1 MSDSKLIERKELEK
15 YIHNPEMVQK
25 KILDL
30 IEKVDTDNVVITSA
44 TNPFTMLLEAT
55 AITTA
60 NAANESINIMRAKYP
75 NLALTRRD
83 ISHHLSD
90 DEIEGLVSKPGFVDI
105 LFRVSVTDMLS
116 NGYRPKDAKYVEMTI
131 PELTKITVYDTDLT
145 TLNDIVVRFYDNGIS
160 FVEMQPNTDNPL
172 ALTDIGIIVSTV
184 AQDEQ
189 GHPYIFFETRVQQL
203 TVSNYNYAVVASE
216 GFTKSIPFKS
226 IDNKFSYV
234 YVAYD
239 NANTAGEKI
248 KLPLGFNDEY
258 LDPYT
263 PTAYINIIDNDVT
276 DKLIL
281 EAIKVHIP
289 DTYFLH
295 NKISGTIYV
304 DLYETKG
311 NVYLPIVDALTSD
324 FTLTLGKTGKNSST
338 AVSPNINIILGSR
351 DVIANGSTGL
361 NFNELR
367 NAIIFNT
374 RGDQNLPITDY
385 QLSYNAQLDGFKIMK
400 DSDVLTGRSYVAMR
414 NLDKTPSTVIR
425 ALQDVYFNTVDIML
439 ERFINHPQIGFFED
453 TFILKSNTVFKS
465 FNSQTEIVSKEQLDA
480 IKLLTNEDKLTYFR
494 EAKFFTNP
502 YYYIISKVKN
512 YSTARVYDLDRPTLT
527 DMRIVG
533 SNKEIEERCNTNQY
547 TIYKHH
553 DGFEIVLNI
562 LKNEE
567 AKAIDQAELHMV
579 AAIDLVTKNKLFIN
593 GTYDATDDVYRF
605 FIESP
610 MYISEEDR
618 LVITN
623 GEATTF
629 SNYSELVTN
638 ISFYIYTTDTSIED
652 PKNFLNTEL
661 IFENRRH
668 VVINKETM
676 TLTFGKR
683 IDSIWSRIAVSYTER
698 KYLRYK
704 EDIYAYYEQD
714 EFEKDPIT
722 GLIASV
728 TDTGVTM
735 NLLHE
740 KGDKVLDDKGNH
752 VILHHKGDVI
762 LNERGLPIID
772 DMGGV
777 VRHLDILML
786 DYEFYLATNP
796 AYSKHNLMCIDQL
809 NEYMLK
815 ILPTRNDKLLENTNL
830 WYKSYKT
837 VLPIRVRINNI
848 IYGLK
853 SIVSPKITI
862 YYNQNTEFKLSSVE
876 FENTKDK
883 IGFILDKYFENDK
896 ISLAE
901 IRSAIMKELGSDV
914 LSVKIT
920 GIDNAN
926 SELIY
931 IEDKN
936 TRLSLDKV
944 LVINDYNQLEV
955 KYNID
960 VTIQTL

>member
-1 MSDSKLIERKELEK
+1 MSETKILERKELEK
-15 YIHNPEMVQK
+15 YVHNPEMAQK

-30 IEKVDTDNVVITSA
+30 IDKVDKNEVVLTSA

-60 NAANESINIMRAKYP
+60 NSANETIGIMRAKYP
-75 NLALTRRD
+75 NLALTRKD

-90 DEIEGLVSKPGFVDI
+90 DEIEGLVSKPGSVDL
-105 LFRVSVTDMLS
+105 LFRISVTDILS

-131 PELTKITVYDTDLT
+131 PELTKITVYNTDLT
-145 TLNDIVVRFYDNGIS
+145 ILNDIVIRVYDNGVS
-160 FVEMQPNTDNPL
+160 FVEMQPNPDNPL
-172 ALTDIGIIVSTV
+172 ALTDIGIIVSTI

-189 GHPYIFFETRVQQL
+189 GHPYVFFETKVQQL

-216 GFTKSIPFKS
+216 GFTKNIPFKS

-239 NANTAGEKI
+239 NANTGGVPV

-276 DKLIL
+276 EKLIL
-281 EAIKVHIP
+281 EALRVHIP

-295 NKISGTIYV
+295 NKISGTIYI

-311 NVYLPIVDALTSD
+311 NIYLPLVDALTSD
-324 FTLTLGKTGKNSST
+324 FSIVLGKTGKNSST

-351 DVIANGSTGL
+351 GVIANGSSGL

-374 RGDQNLPITDY
+374 KGDQNLPITDY
-385 QLSYNAQLDGFKIMK
+385 QLSYNNQLDGFRIMK

-425 ALQDVYFNTVDIML
+425 ALQDVYFNTVDVML
-439 ERFINHPQIGFFED
+439 ERFINHPQIGFYED
-453 TFILKSNTVFKS
+453 AFIVKSNTIFKS
-465 FNSQTEIVSKEQLDA
+465 YNSQTEIVSKEQMDA
-480 IKLLTNEDKLTYFR
+480 IKLLTNDDKTTYFR

-502 YYYIISKVKN
+502 YYYIISKTKN
-512 YSTARVYDLDRPTLT
+512 FSTARVYDLDRPTLT

-533 SNKEIEERCNTNQY
+533 TNKEIEVRCNTNQY

-562 LKNEE
+562 LKNAE
-567 AKAIDQAELHMV
+567 AEAIDTAELHMV
-579 AAIDLVTKNKLFIN
+579 AAIDLVTKNKLFIK
-593 GTYDATDDVYRF
+593 GTYDSTDNVYRF
-605 FIESP
+605 FIETP
-610 MYISEEDR
+610 MYISEADR

-623 GEATTF
+623 GEATTY
-629 SNYSELVTN
+629 SNYSELITN
-638 ISFYIYTTDTSIED
+638 VSFYIYTTDTSVED
-652 PKNFLNTEL
+652 PKNFLVSEL
-661 IFENRRH
+661 TFENRKI

-676 TLTFGKR
+676 TLTFGKK
-683 IDSIWSRIAVSYTER
+683 IESIWSRIAVSYTER

-704 EDIYAYYEQD
+704 EDVYAYYEQD
-714 EFEKDPIT
+714 EYEKDPIT
-722 GLIASV
+722 GLIATVTDHSV
-728 TDTGVTM
+728 TM
-735 NLLHE
+735 KLLHE
-740 KGDKVLDDKGNH
+740 KGDKVLNEKGEH
-752 VILHHKGDVI
+752 VILHRKGDVI
-762 LNERGLPIID
+762 LNEKGLPIID

-777 VRHLDILML
+777 IRHLDILML

-796 AYSKHNLMCIDQL
+796 AYNKHNLMCIDQL

-853 SIVSPKITI
+853 SIVSPKVTI
-862 YYNQNTEFKLSSVE
+862 YYNQNTEFKLTSVE
-876 FENTKDK
+876 FENIKDK

-901 IRSAIMKELGSDV
+901 IRTAIMKELGSDV

-944 LVINDYNQLEV
+944 LIINDYNQLEV
-955 KYNID
+955 KYNVD
-960 VTIQTL
+960 VVIQTL

>member
-1 MSDSKLIERKELEK
+1 MSETKVIERKELEK
-15 YIHNPEMVQK
+15 YVHNPEMVQK

-30 IEKVDTDNVVITSA
+30 IEKVDSNDVVITSA

-55 AITTA
+55 AITTS
-60 NAANESINIMRAKYP
+60 NAVNETIGIMRAKYP
-75 NLALTRRD
+75 NLALSRKD

-90 DEIEGLVSKPGFVDI
+90 DEIEGLVSKPGYVDL
-105 LFRVSVTDMLS
+105 LFRVSVTDILS

-131 PELTKITVYDTDLT
+131 PELTKITVYNTDLT
-145 TLNDIVVRFYDNGIS
+145 TLNDIVVRVYDNGVS
-160 FVEMQPNTDNPL
+160 FVEMQPNPDNPL
-172 ALTDIGIIVSTV
+172 ALTDIGIIVSAI

-189 GHPYIFFETRVQQL
+189 GHPYVFFETKVQQL

-216 GFTKSIPFKS
+216 GFTKNIPFKS

-234 YVAYD
+234 HVSYE
-239 NANTAGEKI
+239 NASTGGNKV

-276 DKLIL
+276 EKLIL
-281 EAIKVHIP
+281 EAIRVHIP

-295 NKISGTIYV
+295 NKISGTIYI

-311 NVYLPIVDALTSD
+311 GIYLPLVDALTSD
-324 FTLTLGKTGKNSST
+324 FSIVLGKTGKNSST
-338 AVSPNINIILGSR
+338 AVSPNINIVLGSR
-351 DVIANGSTGL
+351 DVLANGSTGL

-374 RGDQNLPITDY
+374 KGDQNLPITDY
-385 QLSYNAQLDGFKIMK
+385 QLSYNNQLDGFRIMK

-425 ALQDVYFNTVDIML
+425 ALQDVYFNTVDVML
-439 ERFINHPQIGFFED
+439 ERFINHPQIGYFED
-453 TFILKSNTVFKS
+453 AFIVKSNTIFKS
-465 FNSQTEIVSKEQLDA
+465 YNSQTEIVSKEQMDA
-480 IKLLTNEDKLTYFR
+480 IKLLNNEDKLTYFR

-502 YYYIISKVKN
+502 YYYIISKIKN
-512 YSTARVYDLDRPTLT
+512 YSSARVYDLDRPTLT

-533 SNKEIEERCNTNQY
+533 SNKEIEVRCNTNQY

-553 DGFEIVLNI
+553 DGFEIVLNV

-567 AKAIDQAELHMV
+567 AKAIDINELHMV
-579 AAIDLVTKNKLFIN
+579 AAIDLVTKNQLFIK
-593 GTYDATDDVYRF
+593 GVYDSTADVYRF

-618 LVITN
+618 LVLTN
-623 GEATTF
+623 GEATTY
-629 SNYSELVTN
+629 SNYSNLVTN
-638 ISFYIYTTDTSIED
+638 VSFYIYTTDTSVED
-652 PKNFLNTEL
+652 TKKFLVSEL
-661 IFENRRH
+661 IFEPRKI

-683 IDSIWSRIAVSYTER
+683 IESIWSRIAVSYTER
-698 KYLRYK
+698 KYQRYK
-704 EDIYAYYEQD
+704 EDVYAYYEQD

-722 GLIASV
+722 GMIASV

-735 NLLHE
+735 KLLHE

-752 VILHHKGDVI
+752 IVLHHKGDVI
-762 LNERGLPIID
+762 LNEKGLPIID

-777 VRHLDILML
+777 IRHLDILML

-796 AYSKHNLMCIDQL
+796 AYGKHNLMCIDQL

-853 SIVSPKITI
+853 PIVSPKVTI
-862 YYNQNTEFKLSSVE
+862 YYNQNTEFKLTSIE
-876 FENTKDK
+876 FENIKDK

-914 LSVKIT
+914 LSVKVT

-936 TRLSLDKV
+936 TRLSLDKI

-955 KYNID
+955 KYNVD
-960 VTIQTL
+960 VAIQTL

>member
-1 MSDSKLIERKELEK
+1 M
-15 YIHNPEMVQK
+15 
-25 KILDL
+25 
-30 IEKVDTDNVVITSA
+30 
-44 TNPFTMLLEAT
+44 
-55 AITTA
+55 
-60 NAANESINIMRAKYP
+60 
-75 NLALTRRD
+75 
-83 ISHHLSD
+83 
-90 DEIEGLVSKPGFVDI
+90 
-105 LFRVSVTDMLS
+105 
-116 NGYRPKDAKYVEMTI
+116 
-131 PELTKITVYDTDLT
+131 
-145 TLNDIVVRFYDNGIS
+145 
-160 FVEMQPNTDNPL
+160 
-172 ALTDIGIIVSTV
+172 
-184 AQDEQ
+184 
-189 GHPYIFFETRVQQL
+189 
-203 TVSNYNYAVVASE
+203 
-216 GFTKSIPFKS
+216 
-226 IDNKFSYV
+226 
-234 YVAYD
+234 
-239 NANTAGEKI
+239 
-248 KLPLGFNDEY
+248 
-258 LDPYT
+258 
-263 PTAYINIIDNDVT
+263 
-276 DKLIL
+276 
-281 EAIKVHIP
+281 
-289 DTYFLH
+289 
-295 NKISGTIYV
+295 
-304 DLYETKG
+304 
-311 NVYLPIVDALTSD
+311 
-324 FTLTLGKTGKNSST
+324 
-338 AVSPNINIILGSR
+338 
-351 DVIANGSTGL
+351 
-361 NFNELR
+361 
-367 NAIIFNT
+367 
-374 RGDQNLPITDY
+374 
-385 QLSYNAQLDGFKIMK
+385 
-400 DSDVLTGRSYVAMR
+400 
-414 NLDKTPSTVIR
+414 
-425 ALQDVYFNTVDIML
+425 
-439 ERFINHPQIGFFED
+439 
-453 TFILKSNTVFKS
+453 
-465 FNSQTEIVSKEQLDA
+465 
-480 IKLLTNEDKLTYFR
+480 
-494 EAKFFTNP
+494 
-502 YYYIISKVKN
+502 
-512 YSTARVYDLDRPTLT
+512 
-527 DMRIVG
+527 
-533 SNKEIEERCNTNQY
+533 
-547 TIYKHH
+547 
-553 DGFEIVLNI
+553 
-562 LKNEE
+562 
-567 AKAIDQAELHMV
+567 
-579 AAIDLVTKNKLFIN
+579 
-593 GTYDATDDVYRF
+593 
-605 FIESP
+605 
-610 MYISEEDR
+610 
-618 LVITN
+618 
-623 GEATTF
+623 
-629 SNYSELVTN
+629 
-638 ISFYIYTTDTSIED
+638 
-652 PKNFLNTEL
+652 NTEL

-722 GLIASV
+722 GLIATVS
-728 TDTGVTM
+728 DTGVTM

-901 IRSAIMKELGSDV
+901 IRSTIMKELGSDV

>member
-1 MSDSKLIERKELEK
+1 MSETKILERKELEK
-15 YIHNPEMVQK
+15 YVHNPEMAQK

-30 IEKVDTDNVVITSA
+30 IDKVDKNEVVLTSA

-60 NAANESINIMRAKYP
+60 NSANETIGIMRAKYP
-75 NLALTRRD
+75 NLALTRKD

-90 DEIEGLVSKPGFVDI
+90 DEIEGLVSKPGSVDL
-105 LFRVSVTDMLS
+105 LFRISVTDILS

-131 PELTKITVYDTDLT
+131 PELTKITVYNTDLT
-145 TLNDIVVRFYDNGIS
+145 ILNDIVIRVYDNGVS
-160 FVEMQPNTDNPL
+160 FVEMQPNPDNPL
-172 ALTDIGIIVSTV
+172 ALTDIGIIVSTI

-189 GHPYIFFETRVQQL
+189 GHPYVFFETKVQQL

-216 GFTKSIPFKS
+216 GFTKNIPFKS

-239 NANTAGEKI
+239 NANTGGVPV

-276 DKLIL
+276 EKLIL
-281 EAIKVHIP
+281 EALRVHIP

-295 NKISGTIYV
+295 NKISGTIYI

-311 NVYLPIVDALTSD
+311 NIYLPLVDALTSD
-324 FTLTLGKTGKNSST
+324 FSIVLGKTGKNSST

-351 DVIANGSTGL
+351 GVIANGSSGL

-374 RGDQNLPITDY
+374 KGDQNLPITDY
-385 QLSYNAQLDGFKIMK
+385 QLSYNNQLDGFRIMK

-425 ALQDVYFNTVDIML
+425 ALQDVYFNTVDVML
-439 ERFINHPQIGFFED
+439 ERFINHPQIGFYED
-453 TFILKSNTVFKS
+453 AFIVKSNTIFKS
-465 FNSQTEIVSKEQLDA
+465 YNSQTEIVSKEQMDA
-480 IKLLTNEDKLTYFR
+480 IKLLTNDDKTTYFR

-502 YYYIISKVKN
+502 YYYIISKTKN
-512 YSTARVYDLDRPTLT
+512 FSTARVYDLDRPTLT

-533 SNKEIEERCNTNQY
+533 TNKEIEVRCNTNQY
-547 TIYKHH
+547 TTYKHH

-562 LKNEE
+562 LKNAE
-567 AKAIDQAELHMV
+567 AEAIDTAELHMV
-579 AAIDLVTKNKLFIN
+579 AAIDLVTKNKLFIK
-593 GTYDATDDVYRF
+593 GTYDSTDNVYRF
-605 FIESP
+605 FIETP
-610 MYISEEDR
+610 MYISEVDR

-623 GEATTF
+623 GEATTY
-629 SNYSELVTN
+629 SNYSELITN
-638 ISFYIYTTDTSIED
+638 ISFYIYTTDTSVED
-652 PKNFLNTEL
+652 PKNFLVSEL
-661 IFENRRH
+661 TFENRKI

-676 TLTFGKR
+676 TLTFGKK
-683 IDSIWSRIAVSYTER
+683 IESIWSRIAVSYTER

-704 EDIYAYYEQD
+704 EDVYAYYEQD
-714 EFEKDPIT
+714 EYEKDPIT
-722 GLIASV
+722 GLIATVTDNSV
-728 TDTGVTM
+728 TM
-735 NLLHE
+735 KLLHE
-740 KGDKVLDDKGNH
+740 KGDKVLNEKGEH
-752 VILHHKGDVI
+752 VILHRKGDVI
-762 LNERGLPIID
+762 LNEKGLPIID

-777 VRHLDILML
+777 IRHLDILML

-853 SIVSPKITI
+853 SIVSPKVTI
-862 YYNQNTEFKLSSVE
+862 YYNQNTEFKLTSVE
-876 FENTKDK
+876 FENIKDK

-901 IRSAIMKELGSDV
+901 IRTAIMKELGSDV

-944 LVINDYNQLEV
+944 LIINDYNQLEV
-955 KYNID
+955 KYNVD
-960 VTIQTL
+960 VVIQTL

>member
-1 MSDSKLIERKELEK
+1 MSETKVIERKELEK
-15 YIHNPEMVQK
+15 YVHNPEMVQK

-30 IEKVDTDNVVITSA
+30 IEKVDSNDVVITSA

-55 AITTA
+55 AITTS
-60 NAANESINIMRAKYP
+60 NAVNETIGIMRAKYP
-75 NLALTRRD
+75 NLALSRKD

-90 DEIEGLVSKPGFVDI
+90 DEIEGLVSKPGYVDL
-105 LFRVSVTDMLS
+105 LFRVSVTDILS

-131 PELTKITVYDTDLT
+131 PELTKITVYNTDLT
-145 TLNDIVVRFYDNGIS
+145 TLNDIVVRVYDNGVS
-160 FVEMQPNTDNPL
+160 FVEMQPNPDNPL
-172 ALTDIGIIVSTV
+172 ALTDIGIIVSAI

-189 GHPYIFFETRVQQL
+189 GHPYVFFETKVQQL

-216 GFTKSIPFKS
+216 GFTKNIPFKS

-234 YVAYD
+234 HVSYE
-239 NANTAGEKI
+239 NASTGGNKV

-276 DKLIL
+276 EKLIL
-281 EAIKVHIP
+281 EAIRVHIP

-295 NKISGTIYV
+295 NKISGTIYI

-311 NVYLPIVDALTSD
+311 GIYLPLVDALTSD
-324 FTLTLGKTGKNSST
+324 FSIVLGKTGKNSST
-338 AVSPNINIILGSR
+338 AVSPNINIVLGSR
-351 DVIANGSTGL
+351 DVLANGSTGL

-374 RGDQNLPITDY
+374 KGDQNLPITDY
-385 QLSYNAQLDGFKIMK
+385 QLSYNNQLDGFRIMK

-425 ALQDVYFNTVDIML
+425 ALQDVYFNTVDVML
-439 ERFINHPQIGFFED
+439 ERFLNHPQIGYFED
-453 TFILKSNTVFKS
+453 AFIVKSNTIFKS
-465 FNSQTEIVSKEQLDA
+465 YNSQTEIVSKEQMDA
-480 IKLLTNEDKLTYFR
+480 IKLLNNEEKLTYFR

-502 YYYIISKVKN
+502 YYYIISKIKN
-512 YSTARVYDLDRPTLT
+512 YSSARVYDLDRPTLT

-533 SNKEIEERCNTNQY
+533 SNKEIEVRCNTNQY

-567 AKAIDQAELHMV
+567 AKAIDINELHMV
-579 AAIDLVTKNKLFIN
+579 AARDLVTKIQLYIK
-593 GTYDATDDVYRF
+593 GVYDSTADVYRF

-618 LVITN
+618 LVLTN
-623 GEATTF
+623 GEATTY
-629 SNYSELVTN
+629 SNYSKLITN
-638 ISFYIYTTDTSIED
+638 ISFYIYTTDTSVED
-652 PKNFLNTEL
+652 PKNFLVSEL
-661 IFENRRH
+661 IFEPRKI

-683 IDSIWSRIAVSYTER
+683 IESIWSRIAVSYTER
-698 KYLRYK
+698 KYQRYK
-704 EDIYAYYEQD
+704 EDVYAYYEQD

-722 GLIASV
+722 GMIATV

-735 NLLHE
+735 KLLHE
-740 KGDKVLDDKGNH
+740 KGDKVLNEKGEH
-752 VILHHKGDVI
+752 IILHHKGDVI
-762 LNERGLPIID
+762 LNEKGLPIID

-777 VRHLDILML
+777 IRHLDILML

-796 AYSKHNLMCIDQL
+796 AYGKHNLMCIDQL

-853 SIVSPKITI
+853 PIVSPKVTI
-862 YYNQNTEFKLSSVE
+862 YYNQNTEFKLTSLE
-876 FENTKDK
+876 FENIKDK

-914 LSVKIT
+914 LSVKVT

-936 TRLSLDKV
+936 TRLSLDKI

-955 KYNID
+955 KYNVD
-960 VTIQTL
+960 VAIQTL